1 VPKSSVFLA
10 FSTLLCFSSRAL
22 PQAQGTSEEL
32 FSPSAAQI
40 FYEIAYESVN
50 AKDVNDTSRGQALV
64 FLSATTHLDTR
75 ANYVL
80 PEMIELAGS
89 LSGQYDQKDYSEFIL
104 TLLDS
109 YVDKNADL
117 EIVGKGIRYLLER
130 LNSRDK
136 REELL
141 SKLLQRFG
149 SKNAFLDSEL
159 ATLLGLLL
167 AEKADVQAAQSYL
180 MQAYNSNRYNSLAFT
195 KLAELAPDQI
205 GPAMYLEHLRLAFA
219 ENPLDIEAAF
229 AFARYAERLQ
239 LYQTAADAYEYCA
252 TLFKYIHPSETLP
265 PDIYLRWALSNYN
278 TQRGQNRS
286 LQIASELRESGH
298 FDLLLETIAAR
309 AAAKSGDA
317 AQAAGILRAAEEKAL
332 EAAGPSLPQAQ
343 AGTKPL
349 TDGAGQT
356 APGGAGVY
364 QQLAWFYCFA
374 SPDANKAIDWAN
386 KAYSVEPYSA
396 SAAALLAY
404 ALTMNDQAEWAK
416 PLIDNYER
424 NQIADLAMAQIQL
437 AEEQSD
443 FAKATPDKKDSAPQ
457 GAWIETLKAAVAKD
471 PGTLEAELAKEIM
484 ARHGIEYMPPID
496 PDLTLAVLRN
506 STGQTVVPVFSSPD
520 KIISVRLNLR
530 GSKFS
535 YANDFGASVAITNN
549 STEPLVVSDE
559 GLFTG
564 NIRIDA
570 KISGDI
576 NQEIENLVCL
586 KTRPSTP
593 IDAGKSLSVPVRL
606 PTGELRQTLLTHPQ
620 ASVDIEFTVYLDPV
634 VTEPSVSPT
643 GGQTVTNRLAGME
656 PAKVVVNRP
665 GVELAGGFLRNRFN
679 SFTKGMQGQKIK
691 TAQLFT
697 GLLAE
702 EHALANREPPYKLQ
716 YADWMPDLLKS
727 ALVQNLK
734 EDDWVTK
741 VHTMAWMTPLPL
753 DYDMLNALSENLN
766 ETHWPAR
773 LMAVYL
779 LAKNQGSSFTEALNW
794 TARYDPYKLVRDMAV
809 ELGATPPPPS
819 ASDKSTADKSAK
831 QPTEPNST
839 PSASPPRPASPP
851 ASPAK

>member
-1 VPKSSVFLA
+1 VPKIGSTHSTSSGQASSRQVSVFWDTTWGIPLWLV
-10 FSTLLCFSSRAL
+10 FSTVLCFSAQAL
-22 PQAQGTSEEL
+22 PQERGTSEEL

-40 FYEIAYESVN
+40 FYEIAYESTNVP
-50 AKDVNDTSRGQALV
+50 AVDDASRGQALV
-64 FLSATTHLDTR
+64 FLSATTHLDSR
-75 ANYVL
+75 ANYVV
-80 PEMIELAGS
+80 PEMIELAAS
-89 LSGQYDQKDYSEFIL
+89 LSGQYDQKDYSDFVL
-104 TLLDS
+104 NLLDS

-117 EIVGKGIRYLLER
+117 EIVAKGIRYLLER

-141 SKLLQRFG
+141 GMLLQRYG
-149 SKNAFLDSEL
+149 KRNAFLDSEL
-159 ATLLGLLL
+159 ATLLGLLM
-167 AEKADVQAAQSYL
+167 AEKADVEAAQSYL
-180 MQAYNSNRYNSLAFT
+180 MQAYNSNRYNRLAFT

-205 GPAMYLEHLRLAFA
+205 GAAMYLEHLRLAFA
-219 ENPLDIEAAF
+219 ENPLDIESAF

-239 LYQTAADAYEYCA
+239 LFQTAADAYEYCA
-252 TLFKYIHPSETLP
+252 TLFKYMHPSETLP
-265 PDIYLRWALSNYN
+265 ADIYLRWALSNYN
-278 TQRGQNRS
+278 TQRGLNKC
-286 LQIASELRESGH
+286 LQIASQVRESGR
-298 FDLLLETIAAR
+298 FDLILETIASR
-309 AAAKSGDA
+309 AAAKTGDA
-317 AQAAGILRAAEEKAL
+317 EQAAQILRAAEEKAL
-332 EAAGPSLPQAQ
+332 EAAV
-343 AGTKPL
+343 GTSQFA
-349 TDGAGQT
+349 DAVGQT
-356 APGGAGVY
+356 TAY

-374 SPDANKAIDWAN
+374 SPDADKAIDWAN

-404 ALTMNDQAEWAK
+404 ALSMNNQSEWAK

-424 NQIADLAMAQIQL
+424 NQIADLASAQIQL

-457 GAWIETLKAAVAKD
+457 GAWIETLKNVIAKD
-471 PGTLEAELAKEIM
+471 PGTLEAELAKEIL
-484 ARHGIEYMPPID
+484 ARNGTEYMPPLD
-496 PDLTLAVLRN
+496 PDLTLAVLRE
-506 STGQTVVPVFSSPD
+506 STGQTIVPVFSSPD

-549 STEPLVVSDE
+549 STEPLVVSDD

-570 KISGDI
+570 KISGDLDR
-576 NQEIENLVCL
+576 EIENLVSFR
-586 KTRPSTP
+586 TRPSTP
-593 IDAGKSLSVPVRL
+593 IDAGKGLFVPVRL
-606 PTGELRQTLLTHPQ
+606 PTGRLRQTLLTHPQ

-634 VTEPSVSPT
+634 VTNKTVVNKLT
-643 GGQTVTNRLAGME
+643 GLE
-656 PAKVVVNRP
+656 PARVVVNRP
-665 GVELAGGFLRNRFN
+665 GVELAGSFLRNRFN

-734 EDDWVTK
+734 EDDWVSK

-773 LMAVYL
+773 LMAIYL
-779 LAKNQGSSFTEALNW
+779 LAKNQGNSFSEALNW
-794 TARYDPYKLVRDMAV
+794 TARYDPHKLVRDMAV
-809 ELGATPPPPS
+809 ELGATPPAAPES
-819 ASDKSTADKSAK
+819 APADKPESA

-839 PSASPPRPASPP
+839 SPPPP
-851 ASPAK
+851 TTQGK

>member
-1 VPKSSVFLA
+1 MQASSRQVSVFLA
-10 FSTLLCFSSRAL
+10 FSTLLCFSALPLRLSSQDEAAGQAL

-40 FYEIAYESVN
+40 FYEIAYESAN
-50 AKDVNDTSRGQALV
+50 ARDADDTSIGQALV

-75 ANYVL
+75 ANYVV
-80 PEMIELAGS
+80 PEMIELAAS
-89 LSGQYDQKDYSEFIL
+89 LSGQYDQKDYSDFVL
-104 TLLDS
+104 TLLDN

-117 EIVGKGIRYLLER
+117 EIVAKAIRYLLER

-141 SKLLQRFG
+141 GNLLQRFG
-149 SKNAFLDSEL
+149 GRNAFLNSEL
-159 ATLLGLLL
+159 STLLGLLL

-180 MQAYNSNRYNSLAFT
+180 MQAYNSNRYNRLAFT

-239 LYQTAADAYEYCA
+239 LFQTAADAYEYCA

-278 TQRGQNRS
+278 TQRGLNKC
-286 LQIASELRESGH
+286 LQIASQVRESGRL
-298 FDLLLETIAAR
+298 DLVLETIAAK
-309 AAAKSGDA
+309 AAAKTGDA
-317 AQAAGILRAAEEKAL
+317 EQAAMRLRAAEEKAL
-332 EAAGPSLPQAQ
+332 EAAV
-343 AGTKPL
+343 GTSQFA
-349 TDGAGQT
+349 DGVGQT
-356 APGGAGVY
+356 TAY

-374 SPDANKAIDWAN
+374 SPDADKAINWAN

-424 NQIADLAMAQIQL
+424 NQITDLASAQIQL

-443 FAKATPDKKDSAPQ
+443 SAKATPDKKDSAPQ
-457 GAWIETLKAAVAKD
+457 GAWIETLKTAVAKD
-471 PGTLEAELAKEIM
+471 PGTLEAELAKELL
-484 ARHGIEYMPPID
+484 ARHGIEYMPPLD

-506 STGQTVVPVFSSPD
+506 STGQTIVPAFSSPD

-549 STEPLVVSDE
+549 STEPLVVSDD
-559 GLFTG
+559 GLFSG
-564 NIRIDA
+564 NIKIDA

-576 NQEIENLVCL
+576 DQEIENLVSL

-593 IDAGKSLSVPVRL
+593 IDAGKSLFVPVRL
-606 PTGELRQTLLTHPQ
+606 PTGRLRQTLLTYPQ

-634 VTEPSVSPT
+634 VTDKA
-643 GGQTVTNRLAGME
+643 VTNRLTGLE
-656 PAKVVVNRP
+656 PARVVVNRP
-665 GVELAGGFLRNRFN
+665 GVELAGGFLQNRFN
-679 SFTKGMQGQKIK
+679 SLTKGRQGQKIK

-734 EDDWVTK
+734 EDDWVSK

-753 DYDMLNALSENLN
+753 DYDMLNALAENLN

-794 TARYDPYKLVRDMAV
+794 TARYDPNKLVRDMAIA
-809 ELGATPPPPS
+809 LGATPPPAQEP
-819 ASDKSTADKSAK
+819 TATDKSAN
-831 QPTEPNST
+831 QPAEPNST
-839 PSASPPRPASPP
+839 SPPPP
-851 ASPAK
+851 TTQGK